1 MTHIDGEDTLPLG
14 IRLFRVAL
22 FLFVLGCLIVG
33 FVHNG
38 WDGFMSAA
46 AWLIFGALCVSPR
59 KGKLW
64 REEDNFFPDAVKREK
79 ANRSFDLDP
88 MYKMYCHNMN
98 HHHKD

>member
-22 FLFVLGCLIVG
+22 FLFVLGCLTVG

-46 AWLIFGALCVSPR
+46 AWLIFGALCISPR
-59 KGKLW
+59 KRKVW
-64 REEDNFFPDAVKREK
+64 REEDGLFYHTLKQEQLSGEMDR
-79 ANRSFDLDP
+79 DP
-88 MYKMYCHNMN
+88 MYKIFPHNIYHN
-98 HHHKD
+98 K